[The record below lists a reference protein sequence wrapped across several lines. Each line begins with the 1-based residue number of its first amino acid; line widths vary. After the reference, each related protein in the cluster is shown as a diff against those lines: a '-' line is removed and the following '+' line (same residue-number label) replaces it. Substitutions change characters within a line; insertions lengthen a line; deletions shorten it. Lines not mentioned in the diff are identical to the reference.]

1 MISQIVRKNYAINI
15 YDIYYMGS
23 TKKKEKKWLPHK
35 TWVFKSLHNAI
46 MSHY

>member
-23 TKKKEKKWLPHK
+23 TKKREKMASTQNLGFQIP
-35 TWVFKSLHNAI
+35 A
-46 MSHY
+46 